1 MSVIRIFANLFIDG
15 SYGSIGLVCVYSLL
29 LLYALTEAEMNII
42 EGKNHEHRRNYY
54 QHVKAMPMAKAIEV
68 LHFVEFLETKPD
80 TIANNDTGNDLLE
93 FMQNL
98 PVSKRTD
105 AEINIDFQH

>member
-1 MSVIRIFANLFIDG
+1 
-15 SYGSIGLVCVYSLL
+15 
-29 LLYALTEAEMNII
+29 MNIAETI
-42 EGKNHEHRRNYY
+42 Y

-80 TIANNDTGNDLLE
+80 VIASNAAENDLLE

-98 PVSKRTD
+98 PIGKRTD
-105 AEINIDFQH
+105 TEINTDFQALRDEWDNA